1 MSMRK
6 TYLCCLG
13 DALAEDLNLEI
24 AESSMQSYGH
34 GEGLCWDIT
43 GAAGA
48 FVMRIEV
55 WKLEKLKRSSL
66 VDWYWSYQDD
76 WPGTTNPL

>member
-48 FVMRIEV
+48 FVMRIEAR
-55 WKLEKLKRSSL
+55 KA
-66 VDWYWSYQDD
+66 
-76 WPGTTNPL
+76 